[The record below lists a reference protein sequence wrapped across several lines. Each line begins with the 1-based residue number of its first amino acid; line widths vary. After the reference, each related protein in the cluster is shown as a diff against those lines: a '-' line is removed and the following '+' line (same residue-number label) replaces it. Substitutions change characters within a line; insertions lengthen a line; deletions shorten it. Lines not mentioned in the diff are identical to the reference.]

1 MVTAAKNLNQEAW
14 YSYRFQW
21 SSEISHFNLWL
32 TRGNINLRLDFVW
45 TGKCRYTQQLLKTHN
60 NKRLGFSEPA
70 TVFFTPLSYSLE
82 VIHLVNIKQYVPTID
97 LYPCGCVINPPTRI
111 FICIAYSNTG
121 WYGEAGR
128 RRIDLESKSRSF
140 VVERQLWM
148 KTTIHGKRDQM
159 V

>member
-1 MVTAAKNLNQEAW
+1 MVTVAKNLNQEAW

-21 SSEISHFNLWL
+21 SSQSEISHFNLWL

-97 LYPCGCVINPPTRI
+97 LYPSGCVINPPTRI
-111 FICIAYSNTG
+111 FICIAYSNTEMI
-121 WYGEAGR
+121 WWGR
-128 RRIDLESKSRSF
+128 QEKNRFGKQVAFFRCRE
-140 VVERQLWM
+140 
-148 KTTIHGKRDQM
+148 TIMNENHDTR
-159 V
+159 